1 MFDVGFMNMKNN
13 VELNNQPQQVVKDL
27 RMYFYNWQT

>member
-1 MFDVGFMNMKNN
+1 MLDAGFMNMKNN
-13 VELNNQPQQVVKDL
+13 VELDNRTEQVVKDL

>member
-1 MFDVGFMNMKNN
+1 MLDVGFMNMKNN
-13 VELNNQPQQVVKDL
+13 VEFDNRTEQVVKDL